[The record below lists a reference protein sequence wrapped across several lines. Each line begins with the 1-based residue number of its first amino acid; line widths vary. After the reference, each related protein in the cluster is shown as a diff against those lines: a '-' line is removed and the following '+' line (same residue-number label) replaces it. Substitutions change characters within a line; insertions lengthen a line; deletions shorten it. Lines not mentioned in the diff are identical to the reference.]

1 MITGAE
7 ALITPGR
14 VQPIYLE
21 GKLPIAQA
29 STAVEL
35 GLKEGQVVHASVKLQ
50 DQQPMLF
57 LQGRALSTTGLQL
70 PEVGE
75 SMWLRVQNGALIPIN
90 TPPLIS
96 RIATLL
102 YRPNVNSALPQILQ
116 AGTLDSLIE
125 NLQRP
130 DLQSQWRSLQLS
142 MAQITPSMIRQS
154 MLSAMG
160 AEVWLAR
167 GVNPP
172 VADTKQLLR
181 RIIAELSSNPSEDT
195 QETSLIEKL
204 TQSVDDI
211 ESSQVQAVQAQ
222 AQQEILFSMTL
233 PFVDADPIEMNIRR
247 GPRQDGE
254 SPVLTVNI
262 HSKSTDLGPIWLK
275 TQLMSAE
282 QIDLTMWAENED
294 VVAQAR
300 ARAHLLGDELSG
312 AGLNMRS
319 FNVVLGP
326 RPLEPNDWTPSGR
339 GLVVDLTA

>member
-1 MITGAE
+1 LITGAE

-35 GLKEGQVVHASVKLQ
+35 GLNEGQVVHASVKLQ

-57 LQGRALSTTGLQL
+57 LQGRALPATGLQL

-75 SMWLRVQNGALIPIN
+75 SMWLRVQNGALVPIS
-90 TPPLIS
+90 TPHLIS

-116 AGTLDSLIE
+116 AGKLDSLIE

-195 QETSLIEKL
+195 QDTSLIEKL

-233 PFVDADPIEMNIRR
+233 PFVDADPIEMNFRR

-282 QIDLTMWAENED
+282 QIDLTMWAESED

-300 ARAHLLGDELSG
+300 ARGHLLGEELSG

-319 FNVVLGP
+319 FSVIHGP